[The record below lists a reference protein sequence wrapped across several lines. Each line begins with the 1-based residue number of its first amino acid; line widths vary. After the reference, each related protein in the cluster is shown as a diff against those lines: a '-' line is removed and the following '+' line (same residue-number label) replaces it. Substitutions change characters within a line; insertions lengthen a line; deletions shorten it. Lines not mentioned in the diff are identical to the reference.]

1 MIVKSYAKVNLYLQ
15 VLSKRKDNYHNLN
28 TVFERIDLTDKIS
41 LKVRPDGLITL
52 KCDSPAV
59 PEDKTNLC
67 FRAAMLLKDCCR
79 VKKGV
84 DIEIN
89 KRIPVGAGL
98 GGGSGNAAAT
108 LLGLNKLWGL
118 SLNLNRLVSLAKK
131 IGCDVPFFIYDVPFA
146 LGTSRGDKI
155 KPLQKL
161 KKLKLWHV
169 LVFPKVKVSTPLIY
183 GKFDRISGLT
193 RPIYDVKILTSTLVK
208 HPAILSSG
216 GLFNS
221 LEAITEREYPEV
233 NVIKSSFREL
243 GQTAI
248 LMSGSGPTV
257 FSLARSRK
265 EALLLKKSIEE
276 KHRSWEVFVARTC

>member
-28 TVFERIDLTDKIS
+28 TVFERINLTDRIS
-41 LKVRPDGLITL
+41 LKLRSDGLVTI

-67 FRAAMLLKDCCR
+67 VRAAMLLKDHCR

-108 LLGLNKLWGL
+108 LVGLNKLWGL
-118 SLNLNRLVSLAKK
+118 NLNLNRLVSLAKK
-131 IGCDVPFFIYDVPFA
+131 IGCDVPFFIYDIPFA
-146 LGTSRGDKI
+146 LGSSRGDRI
-155 KPLQKL
+155 KPLEKL

-169 LVFPKVKVSTPLIY
+169 LVFPKIKVSTPLIY

-193 RPIYDVKILTSTLVK
+193 SPAYDVKILTSTLVK

-221 LEAITEREYPEV
+221 LEAVTEREYPV
-233 NVIKSSFREL
+233 VSAIKSSFQEL
-243 GQTAI
+243 GQTSI

-265 EALLLKKSIEE
+265 EALLLKKSIGR
-276 KHRSWEVFVARTC
+276 KHRSWEVFVVRTC